1 MSADLLAR
9 LIEAGTPAALV
20 AEVAMLAARAD
31 AAGEQIEGRRAK
43 DRERQTRRRHA
54 MSRDITLDSVTTRDV
69 TADPSPT
76 PSPSSSPDPSNNPT
90 PAPTREVTPARTR
103 KAAAWPCPDGVD
115 PEHWADLIANRK
127 SKRLANTPTALAGIL
142 RDIAKHADD
151 EWPPGRIVQH
161 AAERGWGAIFD
172 PRPNTGNRHGQQSDH
187 ARSYQRGGWNPRP
200 GMEGAEPAFLPD

>member
-90 PAPTREVTPARTR
+90 PAP
-103 KAAAWPCPDGVD
+103 
-115 PEHWADLIANRK
+115 
-127 SKRLANTPTALAGIL
+127 
-142 RDIAKHADD
+142 
-151 EWPPGRIVQH
+151 PPGRVQREH
-161 AAERGWGAIFD
+161 A
-172 PRPNTGNRHGQQSDH
+172 
-187 ARSYQRGGWNPRP
+187 
-200 GMEGAEPAFLPD
+200 